1 MNEILTKVTLAIT
14 DLKKNPM
21 AVFGEREVCILNRNK
36 PTYYTVS
43 PERMAELLEVEKN
56 HEDAL
61 KKINSCEDW
70 LESIYYALREGDA
83 KKADQYLTRV
93 GKALNKIHFDPKED
107 DQ

>member
-43 PERMAELLEVEKN
+43 PERMAELLAAEDYRNWVAEKTEVSK
-56 HEDAL
+56 
-61 KKINSCEDW
+61 
-70 LESIYYALREGDA
+70 
-83 KKADQYLTRV
+83 
-93 GKALNKIHFDPKED
+93 
-107 DQ
+107 